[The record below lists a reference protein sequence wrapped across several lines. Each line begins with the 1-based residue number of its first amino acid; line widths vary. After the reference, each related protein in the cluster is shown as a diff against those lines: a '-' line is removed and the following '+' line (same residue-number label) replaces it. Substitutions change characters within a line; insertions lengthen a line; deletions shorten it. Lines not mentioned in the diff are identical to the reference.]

1 MIEIRKKLKL
11 TPAAKAAYGLQTK
24 GKLELP
30 FEQRQKTRLRATLTS
45 GEEVALVLPRGE
57 ILRGG
62 DLVVASD
69 GRIIEVAS
77 APEEVLHVTC
87 ATTEDL
93 TRAAY
98 HLGNRHVAVEVGEGF
113 LRITADHVLEG
124 MLRGLGAAITAMQAP
139 FEPEPGAYAGAGVH
153 QHADGSGQSAH
164 IHEFGKPV
172 EIPVHV
178 HGPQCNHGHHEHE
191 HEHEHEHGQGHG
203 HAQQAQPVHVH
214 GPDCDHGH
222 DHGHEAHG
230 HVHGPD
236 CGHDHGHDTAHGI
249 PHGKQREHK

>member
-11 TPAAKAAYGLQTK
+11 PPAAKAAYGVQAK

-30 FEQRQKTRLRATLTS
+30 FELRQKTRLRATLTS

-69 GRIIEVAS
+69 GRVIEVAAS
-77 APEEVLHVTC
+77 PEQVLHVTC

-113 LRITADHVLEG
+113 LRIIADHVLEG
-124 MLRGLGAAITAMQAP
+124 MLRGLGATITAMQAP

-172 EIPVHV
+172 DIPVHV
-178 HGPQCNHGHHEHE
+178 HGPHCNHDHHDHGRDHDHAHE
-191 HEHEHEHGQGHG
+191 AQG
-203 HAQQAQPVHVH
+203 HVH
-214 GPDCDHGH
+214 GPDCAH
-222 DHGHEAHG
+222 DHAHDHAHEHEAHG
-230 HVHGPD
+230 LVHGPD
-236 CGHDHGHDTAHGI
+236 CGHDQHDQDHGHAHGK
-249 PHGKQREHK
+249 PAKHHEHK

>member
-1 MIEIRKKLKL
+1 MIEIRKKLKISRA
-11 TPAAKAAYGLQTK
+11 TYGIEVK
-24 GKLELP
+24 GTLELP
-30 FEQRQKTRLRATLTS
+30 FELRQKTRLRVKLAS

-77 APEEVLHVTC
+77 APEQVLHVTC
-87 ATTEDL
+87 NTTEDL

-113 LRITADHVLEG
+113 LRIIADHVLED
-124 MLRGLGAAITAMQAP
+124 MLRGLGATVASMQAP
-139 FEPEPGAYAGAGVH
+139 FEPEPGAYAGAGIH
-153 QHADGSGQSAH
+153 QHADGSGQGGQ

-178 HGPQCNHGHHEHE
+178 HGPDC
-191 HEHEHEHGQGHG
+191 GHG
-203 HAQQAQPVHVH
+203 
-214 GPDCDHGH
+214 HGH
-222 DHGHEAHG
+222 DHGHDHDHGHEHKHEAHG
-230 HVHGPD
+230 HAHGPD
-236 CGHDHGHDTAHGI
+236 CGHDHGHGI
-249 PHGKQREHK
+249 SDGKHREHK